1 MQRAQHEHMLQA
13 QEAALQAAVMAENP
27 LDAMPMGV
35 VTFCN
40 WGGCVVAAQSLSYA
54 YFSILWPVSCLRFLK
69 SQDRPMTDPLLDSDR
84 L

>member
-40 WGGCVVAAQSLSYA
+40 WGGCGTVVFVVRLFFYFVARVVSSL
-54 YFSILWPVSCLRFLK
+54 LK
-69 SQDRPMTDPLLDSDR
+69 ISRH
-84 L
+84 

>member
-1 MQRAQHEHMLQA
+1 MAQRLDIPLPFGMQRAQHEHMLQA

-40 WGGCVVAAQSLSYA
+40 WGGCGTVFVVRLFF
-54 YFSILWPVSCLRFLK
+54 YFVARVVSCLRF
-69 SQDRPMTDPLLDSDR
+69 
-84 L
+84 

>member
-40 WGGCVVAAQSLSYA
+40 WGGCGTVFVVRLFFYFVARVVSSLLKISRQNDRPPSLSTY
-54 YFSILWPVSCLRFLK
+54 IK
-69 SQDRPMTDPLLDSDR
+69 SL
-84 L
+84 